1 MSQNKTS
8 YDLNKQQYTREIMYQ
23 GIHLKLQYS
32 RDLEGEFQLDAVLT
46 PDNQNITDVVRLKA
60 LEYFESLL

>member
-1 MSQNKTS
+1 MSQDKTF
-8 YDLNKQQYTREIMYQ
+8 YDMNKQQYTREIMYQ